1 MLLINELEALANELP
16 ALITAQKS
24 TLQVIEKQMTALK
37 DAGLIYA
44 NEYWR
49 DDKYMYLNYPTDG
62 GGKRKREY
70 IGCDP
75 ERIQA
80 ARDGMQR
87 AIEYDR
93 LSAETRRIESLLL
106 QGKSRLREA
115 VNHLSGNYRW

>member
-1 MLLINELEALANELP
+1 MYVVSELEALANELP

-24 TLQVIEKQMTALK
+24 TLQAIEQQMTALK

-49 DDKYMYLNYPTDG
+49 DDKYMYLNYSTKDG
-62 GGKRKREY
+62 DKRKREY

-80 ARDGMQR
+80 ARDSMRR

-93 LSAETRRIESLLL
+93 LSAEKRRIESLLL
-106 QGKSRLREA
+106 QGKVGLREA

>member
-24 TLQVIEKQMTALK
+24 TLQVIEQQMTALK

-49 DDKYMYLNYPTDG
+49 DDKYMYLNYPTEDC
-62 GGKRKREY
+62 GKRKREY

-75 ERIQA
+75 GRIQA

-93 LSAETRRIESLLL
+93 LAAEMRRIESLLL
-106 QGKSRLREA
+106 QGKARLRDA
-115 VNHLSGNYRW
+115 VNHL